1 TMVGRTHQIKV
12 HLRDAGHPVLGDRD
26 ESQVRKDAGAAAYRL
41 FLHATRLDVPLP
53 EHIGVVSIED
63 PHGFD
68 SQLVDA
74 AEQVAERRCAPW
86 RAQAAALLDVDLLQ
100 EALRRWGSA
109 DFEEAAAGLRQRCP
123 ALEASTE
130 TADGAE
136 NQVSARIAQLDFL
149 VDTGAMSGADCLQMV
164 TSWPECLSD
173 FTIRQVWA
181 QDDLVA
187 VNKPFNRLMYCKKR
201 LPREVPVADWLKTGF
216 QGQGQARLCHRL
228 DYG

>member
-1 TMVGRTHQIKV
+1 
-12 HLRDAGHPVLGDRD
+12 
-26 ESQVRKDAGAAAYRL
+26 
-41 FLHATRLDVPLP
+41 
-53 EHIGVVSIED
+53 
-63 PHGFD
+63 
-68 SQLVDA
+68 A

-228 DYG
+228 DYGTSGVLLLATSREAANWCAELFAGRKVKKVYHAVVFGHPSWDGQVCLDDPIQGKPSETLVH